1 MTINK
6 KIIYIAGYGR
16 SGSTLLERVLN
27 CNKKLFALGEIT
39 NLLSL
44 INDKDSLC
52 SCGKH
57 LYQCDFWSKIIGNIK
72 NLDISKLERLQSNF
86 QSVNGYIKYNFIK
99 SYDKDNVY
107 RKFLVQLFNIIMENV
122 PEEVE
127 YIIDSSKTSRNN
139 FFRSIIL
146 SKLAFLNVKVIHLV
160 RDGRGCMWS
169 NLKDS
174 NKKMERGV
182 NAYRPFA
189 AFRTAVSWPMAN
201 VSAHIFQ
208 IISSKKDYCRIRYED
223 FIDHPNETQKNWNL
237 FKY

>member
-1 MTINK
+1 MNAKTV
-6 KIIYIAGYGR
+6 IYIAGYGR
-16 SGSTLLERVLN
+16 SGSTLLERILN
-27 CNKKLFALGEIT
+27 CNKKLFALEEIA

-44 INDKDSLC
+44 INDRDSLC
-52 SCGKH
+52 SYGRYI
-57 LYQCDFWSKIIGNIK
+57 YQCEFQSNIIRDIK
-72 NLDISKLERLQSNF
+72 NYDITKLERLQNNF

-107 RKFLVQLFNIIMENV
+107 RKFLVQLLNIIMENV

-127 YIIDSSKTSRNN
+127 YIIDSSKTSRDS
-139 FFRSIIL
+139 FFRPIIL
-146 SKLAFLNVKVIHLV
+146 SQLTFLNVKVIHLV
-160 RDGRGCMWS
+160 RDGGGCMWS
-169 NLKDS
+169 NLKGS

-223 FIDHPNETQKNWNL
+223 FIDHPNETLKKL
-237 FKY
+237 EPF